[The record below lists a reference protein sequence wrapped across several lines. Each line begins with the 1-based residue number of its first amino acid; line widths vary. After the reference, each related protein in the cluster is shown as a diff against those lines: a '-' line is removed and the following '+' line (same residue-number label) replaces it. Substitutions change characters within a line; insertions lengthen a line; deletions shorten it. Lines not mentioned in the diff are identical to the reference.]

1 MTSSKGNEFHTAV
14 RRTIR
19 LFERSVE
26 IEKEE
31 IARFNKRALQK
42 LMRKILLISALIFAF
57 ALGVSA
63 QKSGAAETVKSFYV
77 FHNSRSGLFSL
88 HEVNLRR
95 KWFTAELYKL
105 FLNELKR
112 EDEFTEKNPT
122 EKPHYGDG
130 FPLQPFSECVD
141 GEKVIVNTFE
151 VKEISSDA
159 ATATVEVKFYSPE
172 KCKKE
177 LIDTYKVELVKT
189 KSVWRISDWIF
200 PDKKRLTDDLKRK
213 EY

>member
-1 MTSSKGNEFHTAV
+1 M
-14 RRTIR
+14 
-19 LFERSVE
+19 
-26 IEKEE
+26 
-31 IARFNKRALQK
+31 NKL
-42 LMRKILLISALIFAF
+42 KILIFLILISAL
-57 ALGVSA
+57 ALSGSA
-63 QKSGAAETVKSFYV
+63 QKQSAAETVKSFYV
-77 FHNSRSGLFSL
+77 FHNSRSGIFSL

-112 EDEFTEKNPT
+112 EDEFVRKNPD

-141 GEKVIVNTFE
+141 GETVIINTFE

-159 ATATVEVKFYSPE
+159 AKATVEVKFHSPE
-172 KCKKE
+172 KCEKK

-189 KSVWRISDWIF
+189 KNTWLINDWIF
-200 PDKKRLTDDLKRK
+200 SDNTRLSNDLKRK